1 MHNIKELK
9 LKTKN
14 CFRSLREGL
23 TRINESAKFESTPEP
38 VTETHSGEIDS
49 ISEEDDN
56 LDEPY
61 SD

>member
-1 MHNIKELK
+1 MHAIKELK

-38 VTETHSGEIDS
+38 GTETDSGEIDS
-49 ISEEDDN
+49 DSEEDDN
-56 LDEPY
+56 SDEPY
-61 SD
+61 SE